1 MKLKLKPRL
10 KGKTFTF
17 SLHLIK
23 ILNYI
28 HYMLSEVMLENVS
41 TSIMKK

>member
-1 MKLKLKPRL
+1 MKLKLKPRI
-10 KGKTFTF
+10 KGKTF

-28 HYMLSEVMLENVS
+28 HYMLSEVMLENVL